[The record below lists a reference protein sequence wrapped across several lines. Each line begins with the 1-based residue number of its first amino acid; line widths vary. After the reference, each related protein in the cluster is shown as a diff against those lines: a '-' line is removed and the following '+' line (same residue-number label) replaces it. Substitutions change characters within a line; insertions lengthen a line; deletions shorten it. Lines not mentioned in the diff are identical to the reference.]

1 MCFEIRNVKNIVR
14 PGKLIAEAAAQARR
28 HQNQKEKN
36 K

>member
-1 MCFEIRNVKNIVR
+1 MCYEIRNVQNTLG
-14 PGKLIAEAAAQARR
+14 PGKLIAEAAAKARR